1 MFYPETFA
9 GLIRSLIIRHLKQEL
24 FFWTAI
30 AIDLC
35 PGSRDRNPTSGV
47 VLCLK
52 TGEVV
57 EETILRVDKIKQET
71 SRLNAWESSFIY
83 NIDLTL
89 LRGIDLTTK
98 QKILLNQIERKL
110 EEEKPKRKPIPKTKK
125 KEKIKPKKGPAL
137 SMFGPQNGTVFY
149 SESLQPWDD
158 SLSSEWE

>member
-1 MFYPETFA
+1 ME
-9 GLIRSLIIRHLKQEL
+9 K
-24 FFWTAI
+24 
-30 AIDLC
+30 
-35 PGSRDRNPTSGV
+35 
-47 VLCLK
+47 
-52 TGEVV
+52 
-57 EETILRVDKIKQET
+57 TILRVDKIKKET

-137 SMFGPQNGTVFY
+137 SMFGPQSGTVFY
-149 SESLQPWDD
+149 SESLPPWDD